1 MDKETEEKLAKV
13 ADSILR
19 PFRFASKDA
28 FSHITNIK
36 DLERLVMTL
45 ADEALRLEPTGP
57 VSSAFLELKTLFKG
71 YDALQVSEMKQAVI
85 RGTSILSG
93 IKERYLK
100 DVYSA
105 YSILPAKTAL
115 FDKNKE
121 NTLKTSKEPPKTPA
135 KPTKHPKKQH
145 KNIKS
150 PLLDVSG
157 IGPSVAAKFKSKGIS
172 NVEELIYF
180 LPIRY
185 EDRRNIKK
193 IQELTV
199 GSSEVTEGEVIASG
213 EARYGRRRVF
223 EVAVSDGTGVL
234 VAKWFNFRKQ
244 YMEKL
249 YTTGKRMI
257 LYGQVGRFGAKKEII
272 HPDVEFT
279 DGEGDGGEVTSAAV
293 VPIYSQVEK
302 LHQKTIRK
310 ILRRAVEEFAPSA
323 LSGIPDEVRKRLD
336 VLPVADSLMELHK
349 AGDRSTSSLDPKA
362 KKSLVFDELFTLELG
377 LTLKRE
383 HIYLEKGI
391 RLAPG
396 KSSGEI
402 KEDLLTKRLLK
413 TLPFELTSAQKRVVD
428 EIKAD
433 MASAHPMN
441 RLIQGDV
448 GSGKTIVSIIA
459 ALTAVECGYQAAIMA
474 PTEILAEQHFIN
486 IKAFTEGLNVKTT
499 LLKGKMKA
507 AEKRAALGEVA
518 SGEARIIVG
527 THAVIQKDVEFKCL
541 GLAVIDEQHRFGV
554 MQRAELK
561 RKAAV
566 AAAGAEGDSDTDAPP
581 QPDMLIMTATPIP
594 RTLTMT
600 VFGDMDVSI
609 IDELPPGR
617 SPVETKILREK
628 DRDRAY
634 SALREDILAGG
645 QAYIVY
651 PLVEESEELPLRDA
665 TQMKEHLQEVIFPD
679 FTLALLH
686 GRMKGEEKEAVMGAF
701 KRGETDILVSTTV
714 IEVGVDVPNASL
726 MLIEHAERF
735 GLSQLHQLR
744 GRVGRGERQSKCL
757 LLAQWTNSDDAL
769 TRLRVMADTMDGFE
783 IAEEDLKI
791 RGPGDFLGS
800 RQSGMPD
807 FRIKETLSDLSI
819 LKLARDEARAY
830 AKEADRN
837 GGEWASVMAVLKD
850 RWKGR
855 LELAEIG

>member
-1 MDKETEEKLAKV
+1 METEEKLAKV
-13 ADSILR
+13 ADSILK

-28 FSHITNIK
+28 FSHISNIR

-45 ADEALRLEPTGP
+45 ADEALRLEPSGP

-71 YDALQVSEMKQAVI
+71 YDALQVSEKKQSVLK
-85 RGTSILSG
+85 GTLILSN
-93 IKERYLK
+93 IKGRYLK
-100 DVYSA
+100 VIPNSH
-105 YSILPAKTAL
+105 SVSPSKTDI
-115 FDKNKE
+115 FDKNDA
-121 NTLKTSKEPPKTPA
+121 NPLKTQKKLSKAPLKQEKRPE
-135 KPTKHPKKQH
+135 KK
-145 KNIKS
+145 KKDVKS
-150 PLLDVSG
+150 ALLNVNG
-157 IGPSVAAKFKSKGIS
+157 IGPSVAAKFASKGIS

-199 GSSEVTEGEVIASG
+199 GSSEVTQGEVLVAG

-223 EVAVSDGTGVL
+223 EVAVTDGTGVL
-234 VAKWFNFRKQ
+234 VAKWFNFRRQ

-249 YTTGKRMI
+249 YTKGKHLI

-279 DGEGDGGEVTSAAV
+279 GNDGDKNEEIRAGV

-310 ILRRAVEEFAPSA
+310 IVRSAVEEFAPSA
-323 LSGIPDEVRKRLD
+323 RSGVPEEIRSRLGVMEV
-336 VLPVADSLMELHK
+336 ASALMELHK
-349 AGDRSTSSLDPKA
+349 ADDTSTSPLEPKA

-391 RLAPG
+391 SLLPVAAGEVKKERLT
-396 KSSGEI
+396 E
-402 KEDLLTKRLLK
+402 RLLK
-413 TLPFELTSAQKRVVD
+413 TLPFELTGAQKRVIG
-428 EIKAD
+428 EIRSD
-433 MASAHPMN
+433 MASPHPMN

-448 GSGKTIVSIIA
+448 GSGKTIVSVIA
-459 ALTAVECGYQAAIMA
+459 ALTAVECGYQAVIMA
-474 PTEILAEQHFIN
+474 PTEILSEQHYKN
-486 IKAFTEGLNVKTT
+486 IKGFTESLNVKTT

-507 AEKRAALGEVA
+507 AEKREALNAVA
-518 SGEARIIVG
+518 SGEADIIVG
-527 THAVIQKDVEFKCL
+527 THAVIQKDVEFKRL

-554 MQRAELK
+554 LQRAELK

-566 AAAGAEGDSDTDAPP
+566 TAAGGEGDTDGDAP

-617 SPVETKILREK
+617 SPVDTKILREK
-628 DRDRAY
+628 DRDKAY
-634 SALREDILAGG
+634 SALRKEISTGG

-665 TQMKEHLQEVIFPD
+665 TQMKEHLQEEIFPD

-686 GRMKGEEKEAVMGAF
+686 GRMKGEEKDAVMGAF

-744 GRVGRGERQSKCL
+744 GRVGRGERPSKCL

-769 TRLRVMADTMDGFE
+769 TRLRVMAETMDGFK

-807 FRIKETLSDLSI
+807 FRIKETLSELSI
-819 LKLARDEARAY
+819 LKLARDEACSY
-830 AKEADRN
+830 AEKADRN
-837 GGEWASVMAVLKD
+837 GVEWARVTGVLKD